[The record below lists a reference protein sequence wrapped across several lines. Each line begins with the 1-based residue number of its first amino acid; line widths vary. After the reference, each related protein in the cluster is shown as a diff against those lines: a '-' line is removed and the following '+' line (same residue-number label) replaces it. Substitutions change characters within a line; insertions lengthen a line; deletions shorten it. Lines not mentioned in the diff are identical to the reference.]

1 MSPSRPGS
9 RLAPRPGRRLRRRR
23 PDPLP
28 QIIAALLCVCL
39 ALVIIA
45 VCAVLWRFAA
55 RWGRAAAPGGPVSE
69 ETGGIVSAAPSPAPT
84 PTALQPAPAAE
95 PSASQPL
102 EVSPTEQS
110 VDSDA
115 WFSDAV
121 FIGDSRTEGL
131 RLYSGITSDATFLS
145 HTGLSI
151 YKVERGDA
159 VLRRGDRRVSVLDA
173 LAQGSYGKVYL
184 SVGVNEL
191 GYFNPSGYAATYGRV
206 IDAVRACQPGAR
218 VYVQLIIP
226 VNTARCSA
234 SGTPYYITNEA
245 VANYNAALAELCAE
259 KDVTLLGIPQGL
271 LDEAGELDP
280 GLTTDGVHFKVEGY
294 AMWLDYLLAHTEG

>member
-1 MSPSRPGS
+1 M
-9 RLAPRPGRRLRRRR
+9 
-23 PDPLP
+23 DP
-28 QIIAALLCVCL
+28 
-39 ALVIIA
+39 
-45 VCAVLWRFAA
+45 
-55 RWGRAAAPGGPVSE
+55 
-69 ETGGIVSAAPSPAPT
+69 
-84 PTALQPAPAAE
+84 
-95 PSASQPL
+95 
-102 EVSPTEQS
+102 
-110 VDSDA
+110 DA
-115 WFSDAV
+115 WFSDAA

-131 RLYSGITSDATFLS
+131 RLYSGITAEATFLS

-151 YKVERGDA
+151 YKVEQGEA
-159 VLRRGDRRVSVLDA
+159 VLRRGNRRVSVLDA
-173 LAQGSYGKVYL
+173 LAQGSYAKVYL